1 LRLSQS
7 LFILCAGLCALLSLQ
22 GASTDKL
29 TANVSFP
36 LKGLRLHQFA
46 SPECPAGPDECSYD
60 LFAVS
65 NHYGNLS
72 GELGLS
78 VFTWMVCGW
87 GGFGGLG
94 CGLPAHTSAKMP
106 RVA

>member
-1 LRLSQS
+1 VANSAYACLPK
-7 LFILCAGLCALLSLQ
+7 Q

-29 TANVSFP
+29 TANVAFP

-46 SPECPAGPDECSYD
+46 SPECPAGPEECNYN

-72 GELGLS
+72 GAL
-78 VFTWMVCGW
+78 
-87 GGFGGLG
+87 
-94 CGLPAHTSAKMP
+94 H
-106 RVA
+106 